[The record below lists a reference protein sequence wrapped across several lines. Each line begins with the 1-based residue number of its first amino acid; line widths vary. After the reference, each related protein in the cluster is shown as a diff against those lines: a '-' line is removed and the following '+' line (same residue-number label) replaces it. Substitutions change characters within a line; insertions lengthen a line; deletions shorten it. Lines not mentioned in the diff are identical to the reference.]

1 MKLSPTLS
9 PKLSPSRR
17 TVILIW
23 FMWAL
28 IMIGYQIYVR
38 ERFQPERPDYAVSIW
53 TQNETRANSQSGRP
67 YLLEPYLNDHVSW
80 DSEYY
85 ISIALGGYDDP
96 QMRAIPPTFNWRY
109 PEIGIKD
116 QSPADW
122 ISMNYAFFP
131 FYPLV
136 MRAFYYPLQ
145 GMGLNPIATA
155 TLAGVI
161 VSLLGTLLAMLAL
174 HDLARDDAPSG
185 ARDGAGES
193 GGVRAAFYL
202 IIFPAGMFLAQVY
215 TEGLFLGL
223 SFATLALARRQKWTW
238 AALLAMGAVWTRAAG
253 GLLLI
258 PMLWYW
264 WKSGGLQRL
273 RQQFSWREAGT
284 LLLLFS
290 PILAYVIW
298 NAVLGQQF
306 HIIESNF
313 FSRGLLLIDQSY
325 QAWRTAWEAMLSGN
339 YSAEVVYYLGEFVAI
354 IFGLIACLLMWRR
367 DKALMLYGLATI
379 VFALTSGAAQ
389 GMHRYV
395 MAAPAVFLV
404 PAAWGRREA
413 FDRSWTL
420 INVLLMGIYAAMF
433 SFDFWAG

>member
-1 MKLSPTLS
+1 M
-9 PKLSPSRR
+9 KLSPSRR
-17 TVILIW
+17 TVVVIW
-23 FMWAL
+23 FVWAL
-28 IMIGYQIYVR
+28 IMIGYQVYVR
-38 ERFQPERPDYAVSIW
+38 ARFQPDRPDYAVSIW
-53 TQNETRANSQSGRP
+53 TQNETHADSQDGKP
-67 YLLEPYLNDHVSW
+67 YLLEPFLNDHVSW

-85 ISIALGGYDDP
+85 LSIALGGYADP
-96 QMRAIPPTFNWRY
+96 QMRSIPPTFNWNY
-109 PEIGIKD
+109 PQIVLKGAAPD
-116 QSPADW
+116 DW
-122 ISMNYAFFP
+122 ISMNHAFLP

-136 MRAFYYPLQ
+136 MRVLYYPLQ
-145 GMGLNPIATA
+145 ILGLNPIATA

-161 VSLLGTLLAMLAL
+161 VSMLSTLLAMLAL
-174 HDLARDDAPSG
+174 HDLARDDL
-185 ARDGAGES
+185 GES

-223 SFATLALARRQKWTW
+223 SFATLALARRQKWVW

-273 RQQFSWREAGT
+273 RQHFTWREVGT
-284 LLLLFS
+284 LLVLFS
-290 PILAYVIW
+290 PVFAYVIW

-306 HIIESNF
+306 HLIESNF
-313 FSRGLLLIDQSY
+313 FTRGLLLIDQSRE
-325 QAWRTAWEAMLSGN
+325 AWRTAWEAMIDGR
-339 YSAEVVYYLGEFVAI
+339 YSAERAYYLIEFAAI
-354 IFGLIACLLMWRR
+354 AFGVITCLLMWKR

-404 PAAWGRREA
+404 PALWGKREA

-420 INVLLMGIYAAMF
+420 GNVLLMGIYAAMF